1 MKIITINLRIK
12 NMNYTKLVSKKKQ
25 YKYSVN
31 ICFDLRN
38 EERLAGFIPNITT
51 TEILREYLGGMIR
64 GNSDIHS
71 RILYGSYGTGKSHL
85 LTVMSAVLGH
95 INLDGKGFQGFTSLI
110 SKYDTELSEDI
121 RRFAREEKPYFVVPV
136 YSDYDDFGK
145 CITFSL
151 KKELDRTGIEATF
164 KGFFDEALD
173 LVEKWNRGDDSSA
186 RLREVCNEQKINV
199 NDLVSGLSTYD
210 ASYEE
215 VFNHV
220 YAGMS
225 YGAVFN
231 STAGN
236 LIDNMNIA
244 NEAIKDKYRGI
255 VLIFDEF
262 GRYVEDYGE
271 SLKVKA
277 IQDLAEYC
285 DHSDNNNY
293 LILVSHKQLSL
304 YTGKMKKSVSEE
316 WKKVEGRFKA
326 TSINIKYDQCLS
338 LIGNIIPKNDLHWQ
352 PFKKKYEENLYELYT
367 QAWDFKGF
375 MLPPESEEQNPFEDG
390 YPLHPITLFAL
401 DRLSKKV
408 AQNERTFF
416 TYLAGDEDHTL
427 FAQLMDLDLSE
438 FHFIGLDS
446 LYDYFE
452 FNIKSFKTDESYEI
466 YKKLQYALN
475 KLGSDDD
482 GYQTRILKTIAVI
495 NIISDSDVLISDRN
509 TLQCVIDANKEII
522 SEAIDSL
529 EKKKI
534 IKFMRQYGY
543 YDYFDSSIFDLEE
556 MIEEKTAGISN
567 DMVVRILNERF
578 ADFALYPYRYNERYF
593 VNRVFVPAF
602 ATKGDLTKKAFHNT
616 LPKHYDGAVVFV
628 LDDQADE
635 SEYVQISGL
644 PERTLLIVNGKS
656 KAIEEEVKRYIAL
669 QYFYSIKD
677 ELAEDDPTVVN
688 ELILYLNEQE
698 AIVDDLI
705 RKWRA
710 LNDLG
715 TFTLFEGKIIDICT
729 EEELSGVL
737 SDIMEKTYFNTP
749 MIKNDLLNKNNLTAA
764 IKLARK
770 KALDNIMGSEDVYDG
785 LSFLSPEFNIIRA
798 TLSKNGLI
806 CNEKIQDD
814 RYHIGDDQL
823 NRLPNGI
830 VSGEP
835 VMDAI
840 QLKLAKAE
848 NSKLPLKELYD
859 LLKEEPFGLRD
870 GYISVLVAVALR
882 EYQNVSLYFHGN
894 EHSYNAEELIKALE
908 EPENYTLFICNWDE
922 KQTAYIEGVEGLFAD
937 YLTQGDGLNRLEQ
950 LFKAINAH
958 YSSISKSARTTDVYV
973 SSIAKKYRDL
983 LSVSYKDYNAFFF
996 EVLPKLNP
1004 DLTELVILLSNIKAE
1019 LETVENRQFIRVVS
1033 VIRQVLKVGE
1043 GDDLMSSIRRM
1054 VNNEWKGK
1062 NQRAFDYTTNNVLD
1076 VVGRAD
1082 DISEEQFVLDLAKA
1096 VTGFE
1101 LSYWTDNKINDFEE
1115 TLREVVNKLNDYDP
1129 EEELKEGEI
1138 KITIESAGGNP
1149 LTTQFS
1155 NEGLSVTGK
1164 MMLNKMKN
1172 TLNDFGESISYE
1184 EKISIITEIIKDV
1197 IG

>member
-1 MKIITINLRIK
+1 
-12 NMNYTKLVSKKKQ
+12 MNYTKLVSKRKQ

-64 GNSDIHS
+64 GNSDVHS

-95 INLDGKGFQGFTSLI
+95 INLEGRGFQSFTSLI
-110 SKYDTELSEDI
+110 AKYDAELSEDI
-121 RRFAREEKPYFVVPV
+121 KNFAKEDKPYFVVPV

-151 KKELDRTGIEATF
+151 KKELDRTGIGVTF
-164 KGFFDEALD
+164 RGFFDEALE
-173 LVEKWNRGDDSSA
+173 LVEKWEKGEDSSI
-186 RLREVCNEQKINV
+186 RLQEVCNSQRTNTDELRN
-199 NDLVSGLSTYD
+199 GLSSYD
-210 ASYEE
+210 ASYEA
-215 VFNHV
+215 VFNKV

-225 YGAVFN
+225 YGAAFN

-244 NEAIKDKYRGI
+244 NEAIKDRYKGI

-271 SLKVKA
+271 SLKVKSV
-277 IQDLAEYC
+277 QDLAEYC
-285 DHSDNNNY
+285 DHSDYNNY
-293 LILVSHKQLSL
+293 LVLVSHKQLSL
-304 YTGKMKKSVSEE
+304 YTGTMKKSISEE

-338 LIGNIIPKNDLHWQ
+338 LIGNIIPKNDTHWQ
-352 PFKKKYEENLYELYT
+352 PFKRRFEDRLYDLYT

-375 MLPPESEEQNPFEDG
+375 MLPPESEERNPFEDG
-390 YPLHPITLFAL
+390 FPLHPITLFAL

-427 FAQLMDLDLSE
+427 FSQLLNFDIKE
-438 FHFIGLDS
+438 FHFVGLDS

-452 FNIKSFKTDESYEI
+452 FNIKSFKTDDSYEV

-475 KLGSDDD
+475 KLGSDDE
-482 GYQTRILKTIAVI
+482 GYQTRLLKTIAVI
-495 NIISDSDVLISDRN
+495 NIIGDADVLISDRA
-509 TLQCVIDANKEII
+509 TLLCVIDGEKEKI
-522 SEAIDSL
+522 SDAIDTL
-529 EKKKI
+529 ERKKI

-556 MIEEKTAGISN
+556 MIEEKTAGINN
-567 DMVVRILNERF
+567 DMVVRILNDKF
-578 ADFALYPYRYNERYF
+578 ADFALYPYRYNERFF

-616 LPKHYDGAVVFV
+616 LPKYYDGSVVFV

-635 SEYVQISGL
+635 KEYSKITGL
-644 PERTLLIVNGKS
+644 PARTLLVVNGKS
-656 KAIEEEVKRYIAL
+656 KAVEEEVKRYIAL
-669 QYFYSIKD
+669 QYYYSIKD

-688 ELILYLNEQE
+688 ELTLYLDEQE

-705 RKWRA
+705 RRWRS
-710 LNDLG
+710 LNDSG
-715 TFTLFEGKIIDICT
+715 TFILFDGEVVNVNS
-729 EEELSGVL
+729 EAELSGVL
-737 SDIMEKTYFNTP
+737 SDIMEATYFNTP

-764 IKLARK
+764 IRLARK
-770 KALDNIMGSEDVYDG
+770 KALDNIMGKEDVYEG

-806 CNEKIQDD
+806 NNDTVAENK
-814 RYHIGDDQL
+814 YHIEPNQINL
-823 NRLPNGI
+823 LPSKAI
-830 VSGEP
+830 SGEP
-835 VMDAI
+835 VMIAI
-840 QLKLAKAE
+840 QEKLAEAE
-848 NSKLPLKELYD
+848 NAKLSMKELYE
-859 LLKEEPFGLRD
+859 LLKAEPFGLRD
-870 GYISVLVAVALR
+870 GYISVLVAFALR
-882 EYQNVSLYFHGN
+882 SYQNVYLYFHGN
-894 EHSYNAEELIKALE
+894 EHSYNSEELVKALA

-922 KQTAYIEGVEGLFAD
+922 VQTAYIEGLERIFSD
-937 YLTQGDGLNRLEQ
+937 YLPKGDGLNRLEE

-958 YSSISKSARTTDVYV
+958 YSSISKSARTTDAYV
-973 SSIAKKYRDL
+973 SNIAKMYRDI

-996 EVLPKLNP
+996 EVLPRLND
-1004 DLTELVILLSNIKAE
+1004 DLQELVVQINNIKDE
-1019 LETVENRQFIRVVS
+1019 LESVGSRQFVRVVR
-1033 VIRQVLKVGE
+1033 VIRQVLGLE
-1043 GDDLMSSIRRM
+1043 ESDDLMLYIRKM
-1054 VNNEWKGK
+1054 YNEDWIDKSQK
-1062 NQRAFDYTTNNVLD
+1062 AFDYTTNNVLD
-1076 VVGRAD
+1076 VFSKSD
-1082 DISEEQFVLDLAKA
+1082 DINEEQFVEELAKA

-1101 LSYWTDNKINDFEE
+1101 LSYWSDNKINDFEE
-1115 TLREVVNKLNDYDP
+1115 VFREVVNKLNDYDP
-1129 EEELKEGEI
+1129 EIGLKEGEV
-1138 KITIESAGGNP
+1138 KITIESAEGIP
-1149 LTTQFS
+1149 VTTQFS
-1155 NEGLSVTGK
+1155 NEELSVTGK
-1164 MMLNKMKN
+1164 MMLNKMKS
-1172 TLNDFGESISYE
+1172 TLSDFGESISYE